1 MSLPSLL
8 HYLSFSGINLE
19 LKGENIRV
27 YYNDI
32 IPSTVILQEIRI
44 NKLKLITT
52 LRNDKE
58 VKEAGFIVGIPGIL
72 YTLTLD
78 KYNILYIEKT
88 DDKWESR
95 VETYQKE
102 RKKVVKI
109 KLIDTGN
116 TFDFVLYKTKR
127 YLNRIL
133 QKA

>member
-8 HYLSFSGINLE
+8 HYLSFSGIKLE

-32 IPSTVILQEIRI
+32 IPSTVILQEIRT

-52 LRNDKE
+52 LRNDKK
-58 VKEAGFIVGIPGIL
+58 VKEAGFIVGISGVL

-78 KYNILYIEKT
+78 KYTILYIEKS

-95 VETYQKE
+95 VETYRKG
-102 RKKVVKI
+102 RKKAVKI
-109 KLIDTGN
+109 KLIETGN

-127 YLNRIL
+127 YLNRIFK
-133 QKA
+133 KA